1 MYAFDFE
8 YDGKLLSD
16 FGMMVCT
23 FTEGGSAN
31 TTEKGSEIEF
41 NLVPS
46 GYGKR
51 FYAAGLQYSSYLST
65 TFQICK
71 RPDCFPEDQMEI
83 TSSEF
88 RELSRWLNRKE
99 FLWFRSFDW
108 QEPEKEKPWFRASF
122 NLSRIETG
130 RMTVGVELN
139 MTTDAPFGY
148 GEEEEIVLDFSNSS
162 LTAVFSDLNDEIG
175 DTCPW
180 MEVTCKSAG
189 TLTIAD
195 DITGC
200 ECSVENCV
208 SGEVLTFS
216 GESMIIESTNTN
228 HDLANDFNYDFFRFA
243 NTIDNRENL
252 ITVSMPCTV
261 KIKYRPIRKDT
272 L

>member
-8 YDGKLLSD
+8 YDGKLLSS
-16 FGMMVCT
+16 FGMMVCS
-23 FTEGGSAN
+23 FSESRSAS

-51 FYAAGLQYSSYLST
+51 FYAAGLQYENYLST

-71 RPDCFPEDQMEI
+71 RSDCYPEDQMEI
-83 TSSEF
+83 TSTEF

-99 FLWFRSFDW
+99 FLWFRSFDL

-122 NLSRIETG
+122 NLSRIESAGKTI
-130 RMTVGVELN
+130 GVELS

-148 GEEEEIVLDFSNSS
+148 GDERELIWNFGQNSLSAVLADE
-162 LTAVFSDLNDEIG
+162 NDEIG
-175 DTCPW
+175 DTYPQLKI
-180 MEVTCKSAG
+180 TCGQSG
-189 TLTIAD
+189 TMTISD
-195 DITGC
+195 DLTGC

-208 SGEVLTFS
+208 SGEVLEFS
-216 GESMIIESTNTN
+216 GETMIIESSNTN
-228 HDLANDFNYDFFRFA
+228 HDLANDFNYDFFRFG
-243 NTIDNRENL
+243 NTYDQRENT

-261 KIKYRPIRKDT
+261 ELRYRPIWKDT

>member
-1 MYAFDFE
+1 MYAYDFE

-16 FGMMVCT
+16 FGMMVCS
-23 FTEGGSAN
+23 FSENRSAS

-51 FYAAGLQYSSYLST
+51 FYTAGIQYNSYLTT

-71 RPDCFPEDQMEI
+71 NPDYFSQDQIGI
-83 TSSEF
+83 TASEF

-108 QEPEKEKPWFRASF
+108 QELEIEKPWFHASF
-122 NLSRIETG
+122 NLARVETG
-130 RMTVGVELN
+130 SQTVGIELT
-139 MTTDAPFGY
+139 MITDAPFGY
-148 GEEEEIVLDFSNSS
+148 GDEEVVVLSFAGSS
-162 LTAVFSDLNDEIG
+162 RTAYLSDLNDEIG
-175 DTCPW
+175 DTYPW
-180 MEVTCKSAG
+180 MEVTCGQAG
-189 TLTIAD
+189 TFTITD

-200 ECSVENCV
+200 SCRVANCLN
-208 SGEVLTFS
+208 GEVLTFS
-216 GESMIIESTNTN
+216 GDSMIISSSNTN

-243 NTIDNRENL
+243 NTIENRENL
-252 ITVSMPCTV
+252 VTVSMPCTV
-261 KIKYRPIRKDT
+261 KIKYRPIMKDT